1 MRAHT
6 LSIKRRTTTMNKHN
20 RTLVP
25 AIGAITALGTVVPVT
40 GILTFV

>member
-1 MRAHT
+1 
-6 LSIKRRTTTMNKHN
+6 MNKHN

-25 AIGAITALGTVVPVT
+25 AIGAITPLGTAVPVI